1 MYVMYSTEK
10 YLVTFVI
17 VLIITIVGCL
27 PNNISSEEYSE
38 LCPFELKYGR
48 MFHLDAP
55 INISPHQ
62 MTYEVGDTINF
73 SYKFTDTI
81 FCHSREHDFV
91 IGDFPF
97 NTLFSLYRFDSEGWH
112 SGLLENDIL
121 IDSIYAPLTVDGTS
135 RWSVGVNSFATYIDN
150 IYSLNLQLILG
161 TPGRYVTTFYDR
173 SWSVDEHDFLD
184 GLHPEYLSVTNNSGC
199 PDPRYRVCHRIN
211 GDPHYEAFS
220 TEMTFLD
227 ENNYRG
233 RLYSLGTDRDD
244 PIWGGLNEF
253 GSHED
258 QGRPAEWVGVFGFE
272 VVE

>member
-1 MYVMYSTEK
+1 MMCLINK
-10 YLVTFVI
+10 C
-17 VLIITIVGCL
+17 LIILVAGLLITISGCL
-27 PNNISSEEYSE
+27 PDSISSEEYFE
-38 LCPFELKYGR
+38 LCPYELKYGR
-48 MFHLDAP
+48 KFHLDAP

-62 MTYEVGDTINF
+62 MTYEVGDTISF
-73 SYKFTDTI
+73 SYEFTDTI

-112 SGLLENDIL
+112 SGLLENDII
-121 IDSIYAPLTVDGTS
+121 IDSVYAPLIVDGTS

-150 IYSLNLQLILG
+150 IYSLNFQLILV
-161 TPGRYVTTFYDR
+161 TPGRYVTSFFDR
-173 SWSVDEHDFLD
+173 SWAVDELDILD
-184 GLHPEYLSVTNNSGC
+184 GLFPEYLSVTNNSGC
-199 PDPRYRVCHRIN
+199 PDARYGVCHGIN

-227 ENNYRG
+227 EGSYRG

-253 GSHED
+253 GSHEN
-258 QGRPAEWVGVFGFE
+258 QGRAAEWVGIFGFE